1 MTLRG
6 CCGSQGLKGAS
17 YGACCTS
24 GNNCERGQVEGQA
37 CSRPGSRGMLPMWS
51 CMVGQAQGDT
61 GIEFDSQEGL
71 GSGSRVKGLTDRV

>member
-6 CCGSQGLKGAS
+6 CCGSSGSKGAS

-37 CSRPGSRGMLPMWS
+37 CSRPGSHGTLPMWS
-51 CMVGQAQGDT
+51 CAVEQAQGDT
-61 GIEFDSQEGL
+61 GIELDSQEGL